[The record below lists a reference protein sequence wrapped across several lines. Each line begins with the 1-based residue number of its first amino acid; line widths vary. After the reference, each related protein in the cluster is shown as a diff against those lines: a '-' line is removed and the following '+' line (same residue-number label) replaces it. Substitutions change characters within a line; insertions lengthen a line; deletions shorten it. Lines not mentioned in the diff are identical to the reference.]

1 MPEQESW
8 AALLELEIQ
17 QRREEGYDVA
27 PVATLFAQMRSAGLT
42 KARFEALYATLEE
55 LPPPARFPYE
65 EPSDLPGIRAA
76 RPIAPRE
83 LPVDADAERLYNR
96 IYGAWLA
103 RCAGCTLGKPVEGWH
118 REKIARY
125 LEMLGDAPLTDYFRA
140 LDNPP
145 EEFRFHPANM
155 DCVRGRI
162 RAMARDDDID
172 YTILGLHLLESKG
185 RDFRTEDVADAWL
198 TLLPYQMVYTAE
210 RAAYRSLVEG
220 RVPPETATYRNPCR
234 EWIGAQIRADPWG
247 YANPGHPERA
257 AEYAWRDARLS
268 HVKNGIYG
276 EMWVAAMLAAALS
289 GDPLEKGD
297 AVAARERIESV
308 IRAGLGEIPEQ
319 SRLAEAIRET
329 LAVAREEAS
338 WEGAWD
344 RLMAKYG
351 HYHPVHTIN
360 NAVCVALGLLYG
372 QGDLGRTICI
382 AVASGFDTDCNGATA
397 GSVLGAMVG
406 AKVLPEKWVG
416 PLNDLAHSGV
426 FGFDNSIIS
435 DLARRFC
442 SV

>member
-1 MPEQESW
+1 ME
-8 AALLELEIQ
+8 AAL
-17 QRREEGYDVA
+17 A
-27 PVATLFAQMRSAGLT
+27 
-42 KARFEALYATLEE
+42 E
-55 LPPPARFPYE
+55 LPPPTSFPYV
-65 EPSDLPGIRAA
+65 EPSDLEGIRAV
-76 RPIAPRE
+76 RPVAIHE
-83 LPVDADAERLYNR
+83 WPVDADTERLYDR

-125 LEMLGDAPLTDYFRA
+125 LKMLDDAPLTDYFRA

-145 EEFRFHPANM
+145 KEFRFHRASGE
-155 DCVRGRI
+155 CLRGRI

-220 RVPPETATYRNPCR
+220 RVAPETATYRNPCR
-234 EWIGAQIRADPWG
+234 EWIGAQIRADAWG
-247 YANPGHPERA
+247 YANPGNPERA

-276 EMWVAAMLAAALS
+276 EMWVAAMLAAALA
-289 GDPLEKGD
+289 GDKLAIGNKG
-297 AVAARERIESV
+297 AARERIENV
-308 IRAGLGEIPEQ
+308 IGAGLGEIPAQ

-329 LAVAREEAS
+329 LTVAREEAS
-338 WEGAWD
+338 WEDAWD
-344 RLMAKYG
+344 RLMAKYS
-351 HYHPVHTIN
+351 HYHWIHTIN
-360 NAVCVALGLLYG
+360 NAICVALGLLYG
-372 QGDLGRTICI
+372 QGDLGQTICV
-382 AVASGFDTDCNGATA
+382 AVACGFDTDCNGATA
-397 GSVLGAMVG
+397 GSVLGAMLG
-406 AKVLPEKWVG
+406 AKALPEKWVS

-435 DLARRFC
+435 DLARRTT
-442 SV
+442 SIALAA